1 MELPEHIV
9 SARFTRGV
17 DGADTRLIRSINR
30 NALFTVIR
38 GNMPITVSQLSARTG
53 LSLSTVNSVLKDLMD
68 VNLVLATGIT
78 ASTGGRKPVAY
89 SLNLRDTYVCGAEL
103 SARTIRVALF
113 RLDGTII
120 RTSSLQAENIEP
132 LALASVIADT
142 LGDLVVHAEIGFDH
156 IIGLGLSQYGI
167 VDPEGKRIRLD
178 IQHGW
183 REVSLG
189 SMLQQRLPI
198 PVFVVEDTLAKVTAE
213 LEFGGAKNRHNVL
226 YLLFGSAHGQGVS
239 GRFVSDGG
247 ILNGAQGFAGQF
259 GHILIDP
266 SGPLCSCGRR
276 GCWEAVG
283 DVSCL
288 LERVK
293 DFTICP
299 TAPSPSLNHTPE
311 ASNGLLETLG
321 CVRAAAE
328 RGDAAVSGVLDWF
341 VGIQA
346 EGIANLIHTFNPK
359 HIVIDGNVVALG
371 DIFLERLKSAI
382 EQRVMKPYLEGLKVE
397 FSAMGDNGALLG
409 ASAIVLREA
418 ISIMEQ
424 GLTNRS
430 IRRA

>member
-1 MELPEHIV
+1 M
-9 SARFTRGV
+9 SGRFSRGV

-89 SLNLRDTYVCGAEL
+89 SLNLRDICVCGAEL
-103 SARTIRVALF
+103 NARTIRVALF
-113 RLDGTII
+113 RLDGSII
-120 RTSSLQAENIEP
+120 RMSTLQAENIEP
-132 LALASVIADT
+132 LALASVVADT
-142 LGDLVVHAEIGFDH
+142 LGDLVTRTEIGLDH

-167 VDPEGKRIRLD
+167 VGPEGNRIRLD

-198 PVFVVEDTLAKVTAE
+198 PVFVVEDTLAKLTAE
-213 LEFGGAKNRHNVL
+213 LEFGGEKNRQHVL
-226 YLLFGSAHGQGVS
+226 YLLFGSSHGQGVS
-239 GRFVSDGG
+239 GRFVSDGS

-266 SGPLCSCGRR
+266 CGPRCSCGRR

-283 DVSCL
+283 DVSRL
-288 LERVK
+288 LEKVK
-293 DFTICP
+293 DSLG
-299 TAPSPSLNHTPE
+299 PSPE
-311 ASNGLLETLG
+311 ASNGLLETLARI
-321 CVRAAAE
+321 RAAAE
-328 RGDAAVSGVLDWF
+328 KGDAAMCAVLDWF
-341 VGIQA
+341 VGVQA

-359 HIVIDGNVVALG
+359 HIVIDGAVVVLG
-371 DIFLERLKSAI
+371 DIFLERLKIAI
-382 EQRVMKPYLEGLKVE
+382 EQKVMKPYLEGLKVE

-424 GLTNRS
+424 GLASRAM
-430 IRRA
+430 RR

>member
-1 MELPEHIV
+1 L

-30 NALFTVIR
+30 NALFTAIR
-38 GNMPITVSQLSARTG
+38 GSMPSTVSQLSALTG

-103 SARTIRVALF
+103 GARTIRVALF
-113 RLDGTII
+113 RLDGSII
-120 RTSSLQAENIEP
+120 RTSKIQIEDIEP
-132 LALASVIADT
+132 LALASVLADA
-142 LGDLVVHAEIGFDH
+142 LGELVSRAEIGLEH

-167 VDPEGKRIRLD
+167 VGPEGKRIRLD

-189 SMLQQRLPI
+189 SMLQQRLTI
-198 PVFVVEDTLAKVTAE
+198 PVFVVEDTLARLTAE
-213 LEFGGAKNRHNVL
+213 LEFGGAKNRHHVL
-226 YLLFGSAHGQGVS
+226 YLLFGASHGQGVS

-259 GHILIDP
+259 GHTLIDP

-283 DVSCL
+283 DVSRL
-288 LERVK
+288 LEK
-293 DFTICP
+293 IEDSAIGP
-299 TAPSPSLNHTPE
+299 TAVHPPSEGMSDE
-311 ASNGLLETLG
+311 SSSILETLG
-321 CVRAAAE
+321 RVRVGAE
-328 RGDAAVSGVLDWF
+328 NGDAAMSSVIDWF

-359 HIVIDGNVVALG
+359 HIVIDGEVVVLG
-371 DIFLERLKSAI
+371 NIFLERLRSAI
-382 EQRVMKPYLEGLKVE
+382 EQRVMKPYLEGLTVE
-397 FSAMGDNGALLG
+397 FSAIGNDGALLG

-424 GLTNRS
+424 GLANRS
-430 IRRA
+430 LRR